1 MCLDLLNVNALG
13 KVSHQIGLVSIIH
26 FIAVDFLQESTVW
39 ITVCLLTAAPGHYNF
54 PWIQG
59 SLSFF

>member
-1 MCLDLLNVNALG
+1 MCLDLLDVNGLG
-13 KVSHQIGLVSIIH
+13 KSITH
-26 FIAVDFLQESTVW
+26 FIAVDVLQESTVW
-39 ITVCLLTAAPGHYNF
+39 ITVCLLTAAPRHYNF